1 MERVSVTDRALEL
14 WAGLWPE
21 AVRSLL
27 TRHRTALIGVAFFVF
42 TFLVYWLLSAPTNP
56 YNNFVRL
63 ADAFLHG
70 RIYFLEDLPYLELIH
85 RNGHHYVIPPPWPA
99 IIILPGVI
107 LFGLALNQTL
117 VSTVIGAIC
126 ASAVS
131 TLVGNVTRR
140 LSTQIWLTVLFL
152 FGTIYWFAA
161 GNGGVWFFSH
171 TVAVLFLVGAIYFTL
186 ADRRPVVAGLCLG
199 AAFWTRQPTILS
211 VPFFLIMFSD
221 NWLPEAEGKTLL
233 QRLNLRPLLELGSG
247 LGVFVLL
254 SCIYNYMR
262 FDTPLDAS
270 EHSLPASVLAQP
282 WFDHGV
288 FSYHYISRHTLV
300 FFQNMPIVQTKA
312 PYVIPSWAGM
322 ALWATTP
329 AFFYAFFAGTRD
341 KRLVAAGWL
350 LIAATTGVIISKAI
364 ANVVPDSILGLD
376 TSWRT
381 DWATYE
387 FPFQANLVPFYVLIA
402 MAIWTGRHD
411 KFILAC
417 WSAILPVALML
428 FTFAGTG
435 FAQFGYRF
443 GLDFM
448 PFLFLLTVKGMG
460 EDLRWHHKTLI
471 IASVVINLWAVVWIY
486 EFDPHQYLGLQW
498 SGW

>member
-1 MERVSVTDRALEL
+1 MERASVTDRALEL
-14 WAGLWPE
+14 WVGLWPQ
-21 AVRSLL
+21 ALRSLL
-27 TRHRTALIGVAFFVF
+27 TRNRAAVIAVAFFVF
-42 TFLVYWLLSAPTNP
+42 TFLTYWLLSSPATP

-63 ADAFLHG
+63 GDAFLHG
-70 RIYFLEDLPYLELIH
+70 HIYLPEDLPYMELIH

-99 IIILPGVI
+99 IVILPGVI
-107 LFGLALNQTL
+107 LFGLAMNQTL

-131 TLVGNVTRR
+131 TLVGNVARR
-140 LSTQIWLTVLFL
+140 LSTQIWLTVLFM
-152 FGTIYWFAA
+152 FGTVYWFAA

-186 ADRRPVVAGLCLG
+186 ADKRPLFAGLCLG

-211 VPFFLIMFSD
+211 APFFLIMFSD
-221 NWLPEAEGKTLL
+221 KWLPEAEGKTLL
-233 QRLNLRPLLELGSG
+233 QRLNLRPLMALGAG
-247 LGVFVLL
+247 VGVFILA
-254 SCIYNYMR
+254 SFIYNYMR

-300 FFQNMPIVQTKA
+300 FFQSMPIFQTQA
-312 PYVIPSWAGM
+312 PYVVPSWSGM
-322 ALWATTP
+322 AMWATTP
-329 AFFYAFFAGTRD
+329 AFFYAFFAGVKDRRVIT
-341 KRLVAAGWL
+341 AGWL
-350 LIAATTGVIISKAI
+350 LIAVTTGIIISKAV
-364 ANVVPDSILGLD
+364 ARTWD
-376 TSWRT
+376 TEWN
-381 DWATYE
+381 TYE
-387 FPFQANLVPFYVLIA
+387 FPYQVNLLPFYVLIG
-402 MAIWTGRHD
+402 MAIYNGRHD

-448 PFLFLLTVKGMG
+448 PFLFLLTVRGMG
-460 EDLRWHHKTLI
+460 EDLRWHHKALI
-471 IASVVINLWAVVWIY
+471 SASVIINLWAVVWIY
-486 EFDPHQYLGLQW
+486 EFDPNQYLGLQW